1 MWSSF
6 WKFHFYNTLK
16 KGINKPDSVSVK
28 QTEPSF
34 LNQLYSKFLSRL
46 TRKLR
51 IGDSLLLN
59 LAPDEVYIAVS
70 VTENAVGSYPALS
83 PLPQNAAVY
92 FLLHC
97 L

>member
-1 MWSSF
+1 MESSF
-6 WKFHFYNTLK
+6 LPAPYGTGL
-16 KGINKPDSVSVK
+16 
-28 QTEPSF
+28 
-34 LNQLYSKFLSRL
+34 LRL

-51 IGDSLLLN
+51 IGYSLLLN

>member
-1 MWSSF
+1 MSISS
-6 WKFHFYNTLK
+6 KFHVIYLK

-34 LNQLYSKFLSRL
+34 LSLPYSRLLLRL

-70 VTENAVGSYPALS
+70 VTENAVSSYLALS